1 MQNILRFFF
10 ALCLILLP
18 DTNLFSQ
25 APGKN
30 QIVRFKVENGDT
42 IYMATIPEVYI
53 LPKRKY
59 KNRRMEARYS
69 RLVYNIKKVYPYV
82 LILREEFGRMNQEYL
97 HLRTAKERRNY
108 TRDLEKTILKKF
120 EKNLKKLTITQGRLL
135 IKLVDRETGNTS
147 YEVLKD
153 FRGGLSAVFWQGVAR
168 IFGTNLKTPYDP
180 DGADREIEEILT
192 LIEAG
197 FL

>member
-1 MQNILRFFF
+1 LIFVSDA
-10 ALCLILLP
+10 ALP
-18 DTNLFSQ
+18 GQ
-25 APGKN
+25 APGKS

-59 KNRRMEARYS
+59 KNKRMEARYA
-69 RLVYNIKKVYPYV
+69 RLVHNIKKVYPYV
-82 LILREEFGRMNQEYL
+82 VILREEFGRMNQEYL
-97 HLRTAKERRNY
+97 HLKTAKERRNY
-108 TRDLEKTILKKF
+108 TRNLEKTILKKF
-120 EKNLKKLTITQGRLL
+120 EKDLKKLTITQGRLL

-180 DGADREIEEILT
+180 EGTDQEIEEILI
-192 LIEAG
+192 LIETG